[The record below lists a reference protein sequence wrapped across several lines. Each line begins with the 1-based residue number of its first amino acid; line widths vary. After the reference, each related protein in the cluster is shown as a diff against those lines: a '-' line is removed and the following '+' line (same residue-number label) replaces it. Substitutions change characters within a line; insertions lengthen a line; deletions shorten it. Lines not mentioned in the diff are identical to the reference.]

1 MMTSATDE
9 CDQLLTIGRTSF
21 ASGRYEVA
29 FYALHAAYHCAQDVV
44 DAVRLQ
50 QVLTEL
56 EGQHVGLQARLRA
69 GQQRTNRR
77 ATKDVLRLYDLSI
90 RTIKRAINRMT
101 GDVAHGERDV

>member
-1 MMTSATDE
+1 MTTGATDE
-9 CDQLLTIGRTSF
+9 CDQLRTISRTSF

-29 FYALHAAYHCAQDVV
+29 FYALHAAYHCAQHVV

-56 EGQHVGLQARLRA
+56 EGQHVGLQAGRRA

-77 ATKDVLRLYDLSI
+77 ATKDVLRLYDMSI
-90 RTIKRAINRMT
+90 RTIKRPIKRMN
-101 GDVAHGERDV
+101 GHVAQGESDV